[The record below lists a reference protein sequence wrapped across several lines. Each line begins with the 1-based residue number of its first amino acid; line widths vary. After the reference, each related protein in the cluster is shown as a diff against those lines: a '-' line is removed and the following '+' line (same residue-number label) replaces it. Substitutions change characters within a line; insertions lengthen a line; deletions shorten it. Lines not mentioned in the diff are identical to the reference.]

1 VGPGH
6 RPASA
11 TENVSF
17 LTIAPHG
24 GGANR
29 PRPIHREDR
38 GRRPQ
43 GRQLRL
49 ASVERGR
56 QRTAAVE
63 HVRPPLGIRSLRI
76 AVVHLAAVAALL
88 AVVEA
93 ALVVSGPVEPAWLV
107 ALFPTVA
114 VVYVAAG
121 AAAWV
126 RRPSNRM
133 GVLLVAGGVAFL
145 LAGLANTRVPTL
157 IAVGHVLATA
167 VLAAIVHML
176 LAFPSGRLRTRWSR
190 MLAASAYV
198 VAIVLQAPLY
208 LFRPAEPPY
217 DVLELAPRPD
227 LARIGMWVQRS
238 VGSLV
243 MLATAATLTNRLRAA
258 TPSQR
263 RVLAPLYVYGSAAVL
278 FIPLSATVVAP
289 LLDLSPITVLVCQF
303 VALALVPLAFA
314 AALFRGGL
322 ARTAEVE
329 ELGAWLGADEA
340 GRPAIRDAL
349 RAALGDL
356 SVDLAFTSGDGVG
369 YVDADGRAVELPA
382 VGTNRDV
389 VEVEVGGRRVGVIV
403 YDATLIADPEVARA
417 AGRVVAIAVD
427 REQLTA
433 QLRASQEALR
443 DSRRR
448 IVEAGDRERRR
459 IAQDLHDG
467 LQSRL
472 VLLAVEATRAGAKN
486 VSLGIRTAIDELR
499 ALVHDVMPPL
509 LIEDGL
515 YSATEDLVDRLPVPT
530 TLVLPAVEER
540 FPAALERTA
549 YFVVAEALTN
559 AVKHSLAAEVGV
571 RLDRIDGI
579 LRIEIVDDGVGGAT
593 QGGRGLRGV
602 ADRVDA
608 FGGRFTL
615 DSPPGG
621 GTRVV
626 AEVPCG
632 W

>member
-1 VGPGH
+1 M
-6 RPASA
+6 
-11 TENVSF
+11 
-17 LTIAPHG
+17 
-24 GGANR
+24 
-29 PRPIHREDR
+29 
-38 GRRPQ
+38 
-43 GRQLRL
+43 
-49 ASVERGR
+49 
-56 QRTAAVE
+56 
-63 HVRPPLGIRSLRI
+63 
-76 AVVHLAAVAALL
+76 AVVLLAAIAALL
-88 AVVEA
+88 GVVEA
-93 ALVVSGPVEPAWLV
+93 VLVVSGPVEPAWLV

-114 VVYVAAG
+114 VVYVTTG
-121 AAAWV
+121 AVAWV

-133 GVLLVAGGVAFL
+133 GLLLVGGGVAFL
-145 LAGLANTRVPTL
+145 LAGLANTDIPGL

-167 VLAAIVHML
+167 LLAVIVHML
-176 LAFPSGRLRTRWSR
+176 LAFPSGRLRNRWSWVV
-190 MLAASAYV
+190 AVAAYV

-208 LFRPAEPPY
+208 LFRPQDAPY
-217 DVLELAPRPD
+217 DVLELAARPD
-227 LARIGMWVQRS
+227 LANIGMLVQRWI
-238 VGSLV
+238 GLLV
-243 MLATAATLTNRLRAA
+243 MLATAATLTLRLRAA
-258 TPSQR
+258 RPSRR

-278 FIPLSATVVAP
+278 FVPLSVNVMAP
-289 LLDLSPITVLVCQF
+289 VLDLSPITVLVGQF
-303 VALALVPLAFA
+303 VALALVPVAFA
-314 AALFRGGL
+314 AALFRGGF

-329 ELGAWLGADEA
+329 ELGAWLGAHEV

-349 RAALGDL
+349 RAALGDR
-356 SVDLAFTSGDGVG
+356 SVDLAFTSADGAG
-369 YVDADGRAVELPA
+369 YVDAHGRTVELPA
-382 VGTNRDV
+382 VGTSRAA

-403 YDATLIADPEVARA
+403 YDATLIAEPEVPRA

-472 VLLAVEATRAGAKN
+472 VLLAVEATRAGAKS
-486 VSLGIRTAIDELR
+486 VSVGIRTAIDELR

-515 YSATEDLVDRLPVPT
+515 YAATEDLVDRLPVPT
-530 TLVLPAVEER
+530 SLVLPEGEAR
-540 FPAALERTA
+540 LPAPLERTA

-559 AVKHSLAAEVGV
+559 AVKHSLAGEVAV
-571 RLDRIDGI
+571 RLDLVHGI
-579 LRIEIVDDGVGGAT
+579 LRIEVVDDGVGGAT